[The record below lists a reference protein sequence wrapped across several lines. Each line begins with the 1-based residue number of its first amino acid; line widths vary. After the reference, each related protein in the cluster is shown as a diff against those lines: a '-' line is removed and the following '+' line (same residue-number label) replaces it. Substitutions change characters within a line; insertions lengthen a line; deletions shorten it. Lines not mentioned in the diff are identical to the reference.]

1 MLKCLLSKFIK
12 FVTSKKITSNLTF
25 KYNKSTSEKTKPLE
39 MIGKQP
45 SCMLRYNYEVQWQ
58 WLLVRKIN
66 SLKCLPLDIHY
77 MVAGSRYRSW
87 TMVGMSWLHPT
98 LCLQHF
104 ISDNQKR
111 EVGDYEI
118 SSVTLEIAFTLK
130 CFQSEKKPRAEKD
143 WSIIIVEY
151 QSLQDIASNI
161 LVNISW
167 KSWVLSAMLWR
178 GDETGLVV
186 NYRKRRESLT
196 V

>member
-1 MLKCLLSKFIK
+1 MQFTNQFSRVQATMLKCLLSKFIK

-98 LCLQHF
+98 LCLPTFHF
-104 ISDNQKR
+104 WQSKERSRRLRDIECNIENSLHPQMFSVRKEASGWERLINYYCRISIN
-111 EVGDYEI
+111 
-118 SSVTLEIAFTLK
+118 
-130 CFQSEKKPRAEKD
+130 PRHR
-143 WSIIIVEY
+143 I
-151 QSLQDIASNI
+151 
-161 LVNISW
+161 
-167 KSWVLSAMLWR
+167 
-178 GDETGLVV
+178 
-186 NYRKRRESLT
+186 
-196 V
+196 